1 MRFEDGAADRV
12 DARGAR
18 PIFARVLRRL
28 PRWDFEPLMLHA
40 VGELNCE
47 DIVVAMG
54 AAEGLGGRLAQALV
68 AHLKHRG

>member
-1 MRFEDGAADRV
+1 
-12 DARGAR
+12 
-18 PIFARVLRRL
+18 
-28 PRWDFEPLMLHA
+28 MLHA